1 MRRNAMTNSDSRT
14 RRARGLAARRSPT
27 CPVGGPARDGF
38 TIIEL
43 IVAIVILVVGVLG
56 LAGTAGMVSR
66 MVGGAAQQTIAAS
79 IATSRFEK
87 LRSVP
92 CAQVTPGTATTRNMS
107 EVWTTSVH
115 PSNANLYAVTDVVM
129 YRAAGGRSRK
139 LTFQSYVPC
148 SN

>member
-1 MRRNAMTNSDSRT
+1 MRGNAMTKIDRKT
-14 RRARGLAARRSPT
+14 RGARGLAVWGSPT
-27 CPVGGPARDGF
+27 RDGGGSAREGF

-43 IVAIVILVVGVLG
+43 IVAIVILVAGVLG

-66 MVGGAAQQTIAAS
+66 MVGGAAQQTIAANVAS
-79 IATSRFEK
+79 SRFEK

-92 CAQVTPGTATTRNMS
+92 CAQVTSGTATTRGMA
-107 EVWTTSVH
+107 ERWTTTVS
-115 PSNANLYAVTDVVM
+115 PGNANLYSVTDVVT
-129 YRAAGGRSRK
+129 YTAAGGRSRT

>member
-1 MRRNAMTNSDSRT
+1 MTNTHRKT
-14 RRARGLAARRSPT
+14 RGARGLSARRSPGR
-27 CPVGGPARDGF
+27 VGGGSARDGF

-66 MVGGAAQQTIAAS
+66 MTGGAAQQTVAANVAS
-79 IATSRFEK
+79 SRFEK

-92 CAQVTPGTATTRNMS
+92 CAQVTSGTATTRGMA
-107 EVWTTSVH
+107 EKWTTTVT
-115 PSNANLYAVTDVVM
+115 PGNANLYSVTDVIT
-129 YRAAGGRSRK
+129 YTAAGGRART

-148 SN
+148 N

>member
-1 MRRNAMTNSDSRT
+1 MTNSHRNT
-14 RRARGLAARRSPT
+14 RRARGLTARRAPARA
-27 CPVGGPARDGF
+27 GGGSARDGF

-66 MVGGAAQQTIAAS
+66 MVGGAAQQTIAANVAS
-79 IATSRFEK
+79 SRFEK

-92 CAQVTPGTATTRNMS
+92 CTQVKSGTATTRGMA
-107 EVWTTSVH
+107 EKWTATAS
-115 PSNANLYAVTDVVM
+115 PGNAQLYSVTDVVT
-129 YRAAGGRSRK
+129 YTAAGGRSRE

-148 SN
+148 D

>member
-1 MRRNAMTNSDSRT
+1 MTNSERKA
-14 RRARGLAARRSPT
+14 RGARGLAARQAPT
-27 CPVGGPARDGF
+27 RGGHTRDGF

-79 IATSRFEK
+79 VASSRFEK

-92 CAQVTPGTATTRNMS
+92 CAQVTAGTATTRNIS
-107 EVWTTSVH
+107 EKWTTTVS
-115 PSNANLYAVTDVVM
+115 PGNANLYSVTDVVT
-129 YRAAGGRSRK
+129 YTVAGGRSRT

-148 SN
+148 T

>member
-1 MRRNAMTNSDSRT
+1 MRGNAMTNSDSKT

-27 CPVGGPARDGF
+27 CPGGGPARDGF

-66 MVGGAAQQTIAAS
+66 MVGGAAQQTIAANVAS
-79 IATSRFEK
+79 SRFEK
-87 LRSVP
+87 LHSVP
-92 CAQVTPGTATTRNMS
+92 CANVTSGTATTRGMA
-107 EVWTTSVH
+107 EKWTTTAD
-115 PSNANLYAVTDVVM
+115 PSNANLYSVKDEIT
-129 YRAAGGRSRK
+129 YKAAGGRSRT

>member
-1 MRRNAMTNSDSRT
+1 MTNSDMKT
-14 RRARGLAARRSPT
+14 RRARGVAARRSQT
-27 CPVGGPARDGF
+27 SAGGGSVRDGF

-66 MVGGAAQQTIAAS
+66 MVGGAAQQTIAANVAS
-79 IATSRFEK
+79 SRFEK

-92 CAQVTPGTATTRNMS
+92 CANVTSGTATTRGMA
-107 EVWTTSVH
+107 EKWTTTVS
-115 PSNANLYAVTDVVM
+115 PSNANLYSVTDVVT
-129 YRAAGGRSRK
+129 YTAAGGRSRT

>member
-1 MRRNAMTNSDSRT
+1 MTNSDRKT
-14 RRARGLAARRSPT
+14 RRARGNAARRSPERAD
-27 CPVGGPARDGF
+27 GGSGREGF

-66 MVGGAAQQTIAAS
+66 MVGGAAQQTIAANVAS
-79 IATSRFEK
+79 SRFEK

-92 CAQVTPGTATTRNMS
+92 CAKVTSGTATTRGMA
-107 EVWTTSVH
+107 EKWTTKVST
-115 PSNANLYAVTDVVM
+115 SNANLYLVTDVIT
-129 YRAAGGRSRK
+129 YRAAGGRSRT